1 MDPIDL
7 PSHAVFQPQKRLFDA
22 INEKRDFLGQS
33 QVKTEPDCTLIMIII
48 IKPLLQD
55 TCLIITLFLFVVL
68 FCCLCCCLQTL
79 GAKDFLNSYFL

>member
-33 QVKTEPDCTLIMIII
+33 QVKTEPDCTCV
-48 IKPLLQD
+48 QD
-55 TCLIITLFLFVVL
+55 TCTCLVITLFLFVCLFVVL
-68 FCCLCCCLQTL
+68 FCCLCCCLQIL
-79 GAKDFLNSYFL
+79 GAKDFPNSYFL